1 MTITESAAAP
11 AAPWTGWL
19 LRVNRL
25 FGHDARWAKLS
36 SFAAAFR
43 GGNWQRSVSESS
55 VSRWENAVIRIP
67 AAAVHRYEEVLGVP
81 PYLLVATIDT
91 VRRYFD
97 PAGVAPPAPPPRAV
111 ALDDAQE
118 AALERIQQSL
128 DTVLAGDPVGG
139 GDWDELT
146 GLLSSVPYPVLLPRS
161 TWTELA
167 GRLLTEMIIADGV
180 PWLRRFEALNRLLVH
195 PSSRRAT
202 IDVCASL
209 AADPRQQ
216 VPVELIC
223 ALDGTDHPD
232 ASRHVLAQLTHPTSD
247 KAFYGALLA
256 CVRKVRYGHFT
267 PAERQR
273 LLGVVT
279 DALSG
284 GAYHPDGPPLAAEL
298 LRTAA
303 PGELAPARRAWLE
316 RILGS
321 DPVLSQVLEHGRLV
335 TDAAAAG
342 TVQRITRT
350 ALGGLPREA
359 PGYREE
365 IFPGLVDLVLT
376 SPVSDVR
383 LYLSLLLAA
392 SPYREPTGRALA
404 GELGRMRLRDSPGLA
419 SALLAALRVVGGP
432 GERPLVERLIVAPG
446 LPAPVTVAAAHAI
459 GHVGGSSAG
468 GFWRGAIGL
477 HARRWHQQRDRTSAA
492 VLESLVYGLG
502 MARDLALLRTVAGDQ
517 RLPPPVRAAAR
528 WWLDIPARTLHGAQR

>member
-1 MTITESAAAP
+1 MTISAAAAAP

-25 FGHDARWAKLS
+25 FGPDARWAKLS
-36 SFAAAFR
+36 SFASAFP

-55 VSRWENAVIRIP
+55 VSRWENALTRVP

-81 PYLLVATIDT
+81 PYLLVATVDT

-97 PAGVAPPAPPPRAV
+97 PAAVAVPASPPRAV
-111 ALDDAQE
+111 ALDEAQQ
-118 AALERIQQSL
+118 AALERIQESL
-128 DTVLAGDPVGG
+128 DTVLSDGLVGG

-146 GLLSSVPYPVLLPRS
+146 GLLRSVPYPVLLPRS

-167 GRLLTEMIIADGV
+167 GRLLGEMIVADGV

-195 PSSRRAT
+195 PASRRAT

-209 AADPRQQ
+209 AADPGQQ

-232 ASRHVLAQLTHPTSD
+232 ASRHVLTQLTQPTSEG
-247 KAFYGALLA
+247 AFYGALLA

-284 GAYHPDGPPLAAEL
+284 GGYHQDAPPLATEL
-298 LRTAA
+298 LRTAQ
-303 PGELAPARRAWLE
+303 PGELPPARRAWLE

-350 ALGGLPREA
+350 ALAGLPREV

-365 IFPGLVDLVLT
+365 ILPGLIDLVLT

-383 LYLSLLLAA
+383 LYLSALIAA
-392 SPYREPTGRALA
+392 SPYRAPAAAALA
-404 GELGRMRLRDSPGLA
+404 GELGRFRLPDRPRLA
-419 SALLAALRVVGGP
+419 AAVLAALRIVGGP
-432 GERPLVERLIVAPG
+432 EQRPLVERLIVASG
-446 LPAPVTVAAAHAI
+446 LPAPVTEAAAHAI
-459 GHVGGSSAG
+459 GHVGGTSTDA
-468 GFWRGAIGL
+468 FWHGAIAL
-477 HARRWHQQRDRTSAA
+477 HARRWHQHRDRTSAT
-492 VLESLVYGLG
+492 VLQSLVYGLG
-502 MARDLALLRTVAGDQ
+502 MGRRLALLATVAGDQ
-517 RLPPPVRAAAR
+517 RLPRPVRSAAR
-528 WWLDIPARTLHGAQR
+528 WWLDIPDRTIRSAQR